1 MVVEFNTF
9 AAFLSKRCQQALR
22 KLLSTYYTKT
32 MRCITLLIATLL
44 SFQAFAQTIHPTA
57 SLANLTKD
65 PRVDWLKRNAVA
77 LRTADPQDENFA
89 DLQALKTLI
98 GHSQVV
104 MLGEQTHQDGTTDS
118 AKIRLI
124 KFLHQEMDFDVL
136 AFESGFYDVGKSWQ
150 EVKKGKSVYNAFR
163 SSVFFSGKEAYQLL
177 ISYVEQAIKTTTP
190 MEVIGFDSQITG
202 TPGKDSLHYE
212 LKRFFSS
219 IGVETTHFDDTAVF
233 AKHLQSLGTR
243 GGYKT
248 PDREFYVMLARMG
261 LVVDRLKADSLDEQT
276 KYYVQLFKS
285 VRKAAEQNLMSQT
298 SAVLSGSDQYR
309 GAFYGLNMR
318 DAQMAD
324 NLLWYLR
331 QNPKRKVIVWAH
343 NFHIATSDVAN
354 EDPLKHNIALNVWR
368 DSAGLLAIK
377 PMGEYLREALGDK
390 VYSISFTAYSGS
402 TGNVRNGEG
411 KTTPIKEDQRPEIEF
426 EELMNATGTDFAF
439 VDLRQPVKGGEWLK
453 KKLVARTLSNTAVE
467 GEWYRAADA
476 FFFIRKMSPATFTN

>member
-1 MVVEFNTF
+1 
-9 AAFLSKRCQQALR
+9 
-22 KLLSTYYTKT
+22 
-32 MRCITLLIATLL
+32 MRFFTLLIATLL
-44 SFQAFAQTIHPTA
+44 SFPTFAQTAYPTI
-57 SLANLTKD
+57 SLINLAKD
-65 PRVDWLKRNAVA
+65 PRVDWLKKNNVTV
-77 LRTADPQDENFA
+77 RTVDPQDENFT
-89 DLQALKTLI
+89 DLGPLKTLI
-98 GHSQVV
+98 GNSQVV

-124 KFLHQEMDFDVL
+124 KFLHQEMNFDVL

-150 EVKKGKSVYNAFR
+150 ELKKGKSVYTAFR
-163 SSVFFSGKEAYQLL
+163 SSVFFAAKDAYQPL
-177 ISYVEQAIKTTTP
+177 ISYLGQALKTTTP

-261 LVVDRLKADSLDEQT
+261 LVVDRLKADSLDAQT

-309 GAFYGLNMR
+309 SAFYGLNMR

-354 EDPLKHNIALNVWR
+354 EDPLKHQLGSNVWR
-368 DSAGLLAIK
+368 DSTGLLAIK

-402 TGNVRNGEG
+402 TGNVRNGAG
-411 KTTPIKEDQRPEIEF
+411 KTTPIKEDQRPQAEF
-426 EELMNATGTDFAF
+426 EELMNATGADFAF
-439 VDLRQPVKGGEWLK
+439 VDLRRPSKGGEWLRK
-453 KKLVARTLSNTAVE
+453 RLIARPLINTAIE
-467 GEWYRAADA
+467 GEWYRAADG
-476 FFFIRKMSPATFTN
+476 FFFIRKMSPATFNN